1 MTILDTFNNLVLND
15 NNENNNTNV
24 TSKLVKSAAVVS
36 TLAVCFYG
44 CYYYLSQTTATNA
57 LQPAVTE
64 EEAKKIMKSILD
76 KLIILQPKLTGKYRG
91 IISLY

>member
-15 NNENNNTNV
+15 NNENNNT

-44 CYYYLSQTTATNA
+44 CYHYLSQTTATNA

>member
-15 NNENNNTNV
+15 NHENNNT